1 MKMISPVPNLATLA
15 ALCLAALVPLAAH
28 AQTVWQLASG
38 YSENTFQTVNL
49 KQFARDVA
57 VATGGKLAVEV
68 HANNT
73 LYKLGEIPARVE
85 SGAIAAGETIMS
97 NLAAEIP
104 VAGADSVPFIVGSYD
119 DARRLWKAQ
128 RPVLDAELARKG
140 LVGLY
145 AVAWPPQGLYVT
157 RPIRSSSDLKGLKMR
172 TYNAAT
178 QRIAQQLGAHPVDV
192 MMTDLAKAMAA
203 GRVETM
209 ITSGAT
215 GIDSRAWEQLK
226 YFYDIHAWYPKNIV
240 LVNQAAWA
248 ALDRRTQDG
257 LRDAAAVAELR
268 GWQMSQAAEAA
279 SLTELAAHGMHL
291 DSVDFEFRSEMRRY
305 GERFSVEWVRATGQ
319 GASAI
324 LIPYYVTAAS
334 R

>member
-1 MKMISPVPNLATLA
+1 MKMSLAVAVLA
-15 ALCLAALVPLAAH
+15 AALLPLAPLAAS
-28 AQTVWQLASG
+28 AQTVWKLASG
-38 YSENTFQTVNL
+38 YSEDAFQTRNL
-49 KQFARDVA
+49 KRFASDVA
-57 VATGGKLAVEV
+57 TATHGRLVIEV

-73 LYKLGEIPARVE
+73 LVRLGDIPARVE
-85 SGAIAAGETIMS
+85 SGAIPAGETIMS

-104 VAGADSVPFIVGSYD
+104 VAGADSVPFIVGSYA
-119 DARRLWKAQ
+119 DAERLWKAQ

-145 AVAWPPQGLYVT
+145 AVAWPPQGLYAT
-157 RPIRSSSDLKGLKMR
+157 HPIKSPADLRGLKMR

-178 QRIAQQLGAHPVDV
+178 KRIAEQLGAHPVDV
-192 MMTDLAKAMAA
+192 MMTDLNQALAA
-203 GRVETM
+203 GRVESM

-240 LVNQAAWA
+240 LVNQAAWN
-248 ALDRRTQDG
+248 ALDAPTQAG
-257 LRDAAAVAELR
+257 LRSAAAAAEAR

-279 SLTELAAHGMHL
+279 SLTELAAHGVHI
-291 DSVDFEFRSEMRRY
+291 DNVDFGFRSELRRI
-305 GERFSVEWVRATGQ
+305 GEHFSVEWLRATGQ
-319 GASAI
+319 GASDI
-324 LIPYYVTAAS
+324 LIPYYVTAA

>member
-1 MKMISPVPNLATLA
+1 MKMTSSLPMLAMLCVAPFA
-15 ALCLAALVPLAAH
+15 AQ

-49 KQFARDVA
+49 RQFAHDVGI
-57 VATGGKLAVEV
+57 ATGGRLTIEV

-73 LYKLGEIPARVE
+73 LAKLGEIPARVE

-104 VAGADSVPFIVGSYD
+104 VAGADSVPFIVGSYE

-145 AVAWPPQGLYVT
+145 AVAWPPQGLYAV
-157 RPIRSSSDLKGLKMR
+157 RPIKSSSDLKGLKMR

-178 QRIAQQLGAHPVDV
+178 QRIAEQLGAHPVDV

-203 GRVETM
+203 GRVEAM

-215 GIDSRAWEQLK
+215 GIDSHAWEQMK

-248 ALDRRTQDG
+248 ALDAKTQDR
-257 LRDAAAVAELR
+257 LRAAAAVAEVR

-279 SLTELAAHGMHL
+279 SLSELAAHGMHV
-291 DSVDFEFRSEMRRY
+291 DPVDFEFRSEMRRY

-319 GASAI
+319 GASSI
-324 LIPYYVTAAS
+324 LIPYYVTAAA

>member
-1 MKMISPVPNLATLA
+1 MTRLLSLARLATLA
-15 ALCLAALVPLAAH
+15 VAAGAPLAAH
-28 AQTVWQLASG
+28 AQTVWKLASG
-38 YSENTFQTVNL
+38 YSEQAFQTVNL
-49 KQFARDVA
+49 KQFALDVA
-57 VATGGKLAVEV
+57 AATGGRLTIEV

-73 LYKLGEIPARVE
+73 LCKLGEIPGKVE
-85 SGAIAAGETIMS
+85 SGALPAGETIMS

-119 DARRLWKAQ
+119 DARRLWKSQ

-145 AVAWPPQGLYVT
+145 AVAWPPQGLYSVK
-157 RPIRSSSDLKGLKMR
+157 PIRVAGDLKGSKMR

-178 QRIAQQLGAHPVDV
+178 QRIAEQLGARPVDV
-192 MMTDLAKAMAA
+192 MMTDLSKAMAA
-203 GRVETM
+203 GRIESM

-240 LVNQAAWA
+240 LVNQAAYA
-248 ALDRRTQDG
+248 ALDPKTQEG
-257 LRDAAAVAELR
+257 LRQAAAAAETR

-279 SLTELAAHGMHL
+279 SLTELAAHGVHL
-291 DSVDFEFRSEMRRY
+291 DAVDFEFRNEMRRY

-319 GASAI
+319 DASSI
-324 LIPYYVTAAS
+324 LIPYYVTAAA

>member
-1 MKMISPVPNLATLA
+1 MTRILSLARLATLA
-15 ALCLAALVPLAAH
+15 IIACAPVAAH
-28 AQTVWQLASG
+28 AQTVWKLASG
-38 YSENTFQTVNL
+38 YSEQAFQTVNL
-49 KQFARDVA
+49 KQFAQDVA
-57 VATGGKLAVEV
+57 AATGGRLTIEV
-68 HANNT
+68 HANNS
-73 LYKLGEIPARVE
+73 LFKLGEIPGKVE
-85 SGAIAAGETIMS
+85 SGALPAGETIMS

-145 AVAWPPQGLYVT
+145 AVAWPPQGLYSVKQ
-157 RPIRSSSDLKGLKMR
+157 IKAVSDLKGSRMR

-178 QRIAQQLGAHPVDV
+178 QRIAEQLGARPVDV
-192 MMTDLAKAMAA
+192 MMTDLGKAMAA
-203 GRVETM
+203 GRIESM

-240 LVNQAAWA
+240 LVNQAAYA
-248 ALDRRTQDG
+248 ALDPKTQDG
-257 LRDAAAVAELR
+257 LRQAAAAAEAR

-279 SLTELAAHGMHL
+279 SLTELAAHGVHL
-291 DSVDFEFRSEMRRY
+291 DSVDFEFRNQMRRY

-319 GASAI
+319 DASSI
-324 LIPYYVTAAS
+324 LIPYYVTAAA

>member
-1 MKMISPVPNLATLA
+1 MKMSMSRIVLATLA
-15 ALCLAALVPLAAH
+15 CAIAPLAAQ
-28 AQTVWQLASG
+28 AQTVWKLASG
-38 YSENTFQTVNL
+38 YSENAFQTLNL
-49 KQFARDVA
+49 KQFAGDVA
-57 VATGGKLAVEV
+57 TATGGRLVIEV

-73 LYKLGEIPARVE
+73 LARLGDIPARVE
-85 SGAIAAGETIMS
+85 SGAIPMGETIMS

-145 AVAWPPQGLYVT
+145 AVAWPPQGLYSVK
-157 RPIRSSSDLKGLKMR
+157 PIRSPADLKGLKMR

-178 QRIAQQLGAHPVDV
+178 QRIAEQLGAHPVDV
-192 MMTDLAKAMAA
+192 MMTDLGKALAA
-203 GRVETM
+203 GRVESM

-248 ALDRRTQDG
+248 ALDAKTQDG
-257 LRDAAAVAELR
+257 LRSAAAAAEAR
-268 GWQMSQAAEAA
+268 GWQMSQAAESA
-279 SLTELAAHGMHL
+279 SLAELAAHGMHL
-291 DSVDFEFRSEMRRY
+291 DAVEFELRSELRRF

-319 GASAI
+319 GASDI
-324 LIPYYVTAAS
+324 LIPYYLTAA

>member
-1 MKMISPVPNLATLA
+1 MTKIRVLMRLL
-15 ALCLAALVPLAAH
+15 PLAMAACATAAQ
-28 AQTVWQLASG
+28 AQTVWKLASG
-38 YSENTFQTVNL
+38 YSEQAFQTLNL
-49 KQFARDVA
+49 KQFAQEVA
-57 VATGGKLAVEV
+57 AATGGRLMIEV

-73 LYKLGEIPARVE
+73 LYKLGDIPGKVE

-119 DARRLWKAQ
+119 DARRLWTAQ
-128 RPVLDAELARKG
+128 RPVLAVELARKG

-145 AVAWPPQGLYVT
+145 AVAWPPQGLYSVK
-157 RPIRSSSDLKGLKMR
+157 PVKVASDLAGTKMR

-178 QRIAQQLGAHPVDV
+178 QRIAEQLGARPVAV
-192 MMTDLAKAMAA
+192 MMTDLDKAMAD
-203 GRVETM
+203 GRVESM
-209 ITSGAT
+209 LTSGTT
-215 GIDSRAWEQLK
+215 GIDSHAWQHMK

-240 LVNQAAWA
+240 LVNQAAYA
-248 ALDRRTQDG
+248 ALDPGTRSG
-257 LRDAAAVAELR
+257 LLAAAAAAEAR
-268 GWQMSQAAEAA
+268 GWQMSRNAEAA
-279 SLTELAAHGMHL
+279 SLTELAAHGMHV
-291 DSVDFEFRSEMRRY
+291 DTVDFEFRNEMRRY

-324 LIPYYVTAAS
+324 LIPYYVTAVS

>member
-1 MKMISPVPNLATLA
+1 MKMTSSLSILAILGLA
-15 ALCLAALVPLAAH
+15 ALAPVAAH
-28 AQTVWQLASG
+28 AQTVWKLASG

-57 VATGGKLAVEV
+57 TATGGRLVIEA

-73 LYKLGEIPARVE
+73 LYKLGEIGARVE
-85 SGAIAAGETIMS
+85 DGTIAAGETIMS

-119 DARRLWKAQ
+119 DARRLWQAQ
-128 RPVLDAELARKG
+128 RPVLDAELARRG
-140 LVGLY
+140 LVSLY
-145 AVAWPPQGLYVT
+145 AVAWPPQGLYAIK
-157 RPIRSSSDLKGLKMR
+157 PIRSSADLKGLKMR

-178 QRIAQQLGAHPVDV
+178 QRIAEQLGARPVDV
-192 MMTDLAKAMAA
+192 MMTDLSKALAA
-203 GRVETM
+203 GRIETM

-215 GIDSRAWEQLK
+215 GIDSHAWEQLK

-248 ALDRRTQDG
+248 ALDPKTREG
-257 LRDAAAVAELR
+257 LRIAAAAAELR
-268 GWQMSQAAEAA
+268 GWQMSQAAEAE

-319 GASAI
+319 GASSI
-324 LIPYYVTAAS
+324 LIPYYVTSA
-334 R
+334 RR